1 MQIDREKNILNQTG
15 IETKCRN
22 CRKRLATAVAS
33 VVASTAINLVAGAT
47 TAQALNGQLGE
58 VNWNADMTLGAG
70 ASWRVEDPETTPN
83 SPNIKSDT
91 TFDTGLVSNVYKFTG
106 EFGADWRNY
115 FAVLNVNYTYDWMIM
130 QEDTD
135 RAGVYNPDFAFGLT
149 TVDTGM
155 GDDWNQGAEDY
166 SGSVLD
172 LLDAYV
178 GGTFA
183 RDALDLRLGRQVINW
198 GEGLFFL
205 DGVAEQT
212 PLNIGKLVLPGSE
225 LKEAYLG
232 VSSFRAQWAAT
243 DILSLDAYA
252 LFDFEEHRLPGVG
265 TYYGDDIV
273 GPGGQEEWS
282 MDPVFGG
289 LRGRNIATSNDGQW
303 GISGRAFVGDVE
315 MGLYYSRYHEKFP
328 LFTFDSNPA
337 SETLANVLYFVPE
350 LNGGLTTDDW
360 AMLGVTDAS
369 MLVGFPVPG
378 GQLRQ
383 TYLEDNDMFGASAAF
398 SAGPFSVNGEIAYRP
413 DRPLALPYQDFLL
426 VRDGEAWKET
436 DTLNASAHI
445 IWLGGQ
451 FVGGIDSQFGLVQLG
466 LDYIDDPD
474 GLDANN
480 VLTEDPLAEADE
492 FAWGVAASWD
502 GTWQA
507 VANRNIDLVLNLFVQ
522 YDFSGNSHFWGNF
535 AEDRVQY
542 SVGLTGKFGNAW
554 EANINYAGQSFD
566 DSVYETQDTVNV
578 SFNYKF

>member
-1 MQIDREKNILNQTG
+1 MKVPEGVNKSVNDR
-15 IETKCRN
+15 R
-22 CRKRLATAVAS
+22 RLTSAVAA
-33 VVASTAINLVAGAT
+33 VVASMAINLVPGAAP
-47 TAQALNGQLGE
+47 AQALNGETGE
-58 VNWNADMTLGAG
+58 VNWSADITLGAA
-70 ASWRVEDPETTPN
+70 ASFRVEDPETTPN

-115 FAVLNVNYTYDWMIM
+115 FAVANVNYTYDWMIM

-135 RAGVYNPDFAFGLT
+135 RKDVFDPNFAFGLT

-155 GDDWNQGAEDY
+155 GDDWNEGAKDN

-172 LLDAYV
+172 ILDAYV

-183 RDALDLRLGRQVINW
+183 DDNMDLRVGSQVINW
-198 GEGLFFL
+198 GEGLFFF

-232 VSSFRAQWAAT
+232 VNAFRTQWAVT
-243 DILSLDAYA
+243 DALSLDAYFQ
-252 LFDFEEHRLPGVG
+252 FDWEEHTFPGVG

-273 GPGGQEEWS
+273 GPGGREEWR

-289 LRGRNIATSNDGQW
+289 LRGKNIDADDSGQW
-303 GISGRAFVGDVE
+303 GLSGRAFLGDVE
-315 MGLYYSRYHEKFP
+315 VGLYYSRYHEKFP
-328 LFTFDSNPA
+328 LFTFESNPA
-337 SETLANVLYFVPE
+337 SETVATVLYFVPE
-350 LNGGLTTDDW
+350 LNGGLTPDDW
-360 AMLGVTDAS
+360 AMFGVTDPS

-383 TYLEDNDMFGASAAF
+383 TYVEDSDMFGASVAF

-413 DRPLALPYQDFLL
+413 DRPLALPYQNYLL
-426 VRDGEAWKET
+426 AQNGGAWKET
-436 DTLNASAHI
+436 DTLNASVHLL
-445 IWLGGQ
+445 WLGGQ
-451 FVGGIDSQFGLVQLG
+451 FPGGIDSQFGVVQLG
-466 LDYIDDPD
+466 LDYIDDPE

-480 VLTEDPLAEADE
+480 VLTEDPLAEADD

-507 VANRNIDLVLNLFVQ
+507 VANRNIDLVLNLFMQ

-542 SVGLTGKFGNAW
+542 SVGLTGKFGTAW
-554 EANINYAGQSFD
+554 EAEINYAGQTFD
-566 DSVYETQDTVNV
+566 DSVFENQDTINL